1 MLSLLY
7 WVVATGLSWWA
18 CAEIAP
24 PATPVDRAL
33 PFIAVLVVAIACL
46 CGAGDPAGDPV
57 RNPAGNRRQD
67 CRRHTGAIL
76 CAVPLLVACA
86 LCFPDE
92 HTRLLAYGIVF
103 AAAYCGALFAIGEW
117 TFPVTAGLLL
127 IGIAVLRWIARER
140 FEITREAIIAAGAL
154 LIVAVMKKSPLAVAV
169 ALASALLTPGIPSR
183 TLLIPFAVAAVAWL
197 IRVRLVIVPAFAV
210 AVMLILFAW
219 SGVAARALPYFF
231 RTAPR
236 DRIAGIG
243 YALKPGE
250 SVDIDVPDE
259 AKSIAFSAANGFR
272 FKPDTIVGTLDGR
285 PLTMRDLADWG
296 YMRRDQWWRSRN
308 TLPRNPAGILRGYG
322 YEAWVNGAGSVPLP
336 PHATR
341 IRIAA
346 DPHLPADAR
355 LQVEAF
361 ER

>member
-24 PATPVDRAL
+24 SATPVDRAL
-33 PFIAVLVVAIACL
+33 PFIAVLVVAVAFL
-46 CGAGDPAGDPV
+46 CGAGNPAGDLS
-57 RNPAGNRRQD
+57 NDRRQD
-67 CRRHTGAIL
+67 CRRHIGAIL

-86 LCFPDE
+86 ICFPDE
-92 HTRLLAYGIVF
+92 RTRLLAYGIVF
-103 AAAYCGALFAIGEW
+103 AAAYCGALFAIEEW
-117 TFPVTAGLLL
+117 TFPVSAGMLLA
-127 IGIAVLRWIARER
+127 GIAILRWIARER
-140 FEITREAIIAAGAL
+140 FEITREAIITAGAL

-169 ALASALLTPGIPSR
+169 ALAAAWLTPGIPSR

-197 IRVRLVIVPAFAV
+197 IPLRLVIVPAFAV
-210 AVMLILFAW
+210 AAMLMLFAW

-231 RTAPR
+231 RTVPGEH
-236 DRIAGIG
+236 IAGIG

-250 SVDIDVPDE
+250 SVDVDVPDG
-259 AKSIAFSAANGFR
+259 AKSISFSAANGFR
-272 FKPDTIVGTLDGR
+272 FKGDTVVGTLDAR

-308 TLPRNPAGILRGYG
+308 MLPRNPAGILRGYG
-322 YEAWVNGAGSVPLP
+322 YEAWVNGAGRVALP
-336 PHATR
+336 PHAAR

-346 DPHLPADAR
+346 DPHLPADTR